1 MNLVKI
7 FPLTALLFLT
17 ACDTT
22 ENIETASEQVE
33 SGNGSRVDQPSSKDQ
48 LFDGFG

>member
-7 FPLTALLFLT
+7 FPLTALMFLT

-22 ENIETASEQVE
+22 ENIETASEQTTQAT
-33 SGNGSRVDQPSSKDQ
+33 SSRVDQPSSEDQ
-48 LFDGFG
+48 LFDGF